1 MIKGIKGELGEV
13 ANVEGAIS
21 SNNNI
26 DGDVNVGG
34 TFAEKYELPIASATN
49 LGGIKVGKNLSIDED
64 GTLNVDDEDIDLSEY
79 AKKEELPTK
88 TSELENDSNYLSSIP
103 DEYITENE
111 LNKKGFLTEH
121 QDLSEYAKKEY
132 VDEKIANIDIGGGVD
147 LSEYAKKEELPSKTS
162 QLENDSGYVKNID
175 YASSDNVGLVKTE
188 SYYGLHTSSRNGT
201 LYCEQFSYDEYTNE
215 KDGNCFI
222 GKGTLENVL
231 EAKDYAKKEYVDE
244 KIATIPKPKKFDF
257 PVGFIYM
264 SVEETSPAELFGGI
278 WEQIKDTFLLACGDI
293 YNNGDVGGEAEHTL
307 TINEMPSHTHSYF
320 FDQVAYNKNA
330 GTSGMAT
337 NSGTYGNSNIIAS
350 AGGSQA
356 HNNMPPY
363 LSVYVWKKIGEDSIT
378 NSYAVA
384 SAWENYNNG
393 GADGTLIYNNLKLWM
408 GNYDGTPNILDGI
421 SLDFE
426 IEGSFNLI
434 GNFNFYAYEG
444 APRNFGI
451 YIFKDGNLYK
461 ELPQQFDTLGS
472 AFDVSINELVETGTY
487 EIVVGAYN
495 NYEFGINSGTI
506 SFVEN

>member
-1 MIKGIKGELGEV
+1 MISKITVKGVTHDIKDAGARELIESLQ
-13 ANVEGAIS
+13 E
-21 SNNNI
+21 
-26 DGDVNVGG
+26 
-34 TFAEKYELPIASATN
+34 
-49 LGGIKVGKNLSIDED
+49 
-64 GTLNVDDEDIDLSEY
+64 NVDGVIV
-79 AKKEELPTK
+79 PTK
-88 TSELENDSNYLSSIP
+88 VSELENDSGFVN
-103 DEYITENE
+103 ENE
-111 LNKKGFLTEH
+111 LNEKGYLTEH

-147 LSEYAKKEELPSKTS
+147 LSEYAKKEELPTKTS
-162 QLENDSGYVKNID
+162 QLENDSNYL
-175 YASSDNVGLVKTE
+175 SSIP
-188 SYYGLHTSSRNGT
+188 
-201 LYCEQFSYDEYTNE
+201 DEYITENELNE
-215 KDGNCFI
+215 KGFLTEHQDLSN
-222 GKGTLENVL
+222 
-231 EAKDYAKKEYVDE
+231 YADKEYVDE

-278 WEQIKDTFLLACGDI
+278 WEQIKDTFLLACGDT

-307 TINEMPSHTHSYF
+307 IIDEIPAHSHNFTRNRLF
-320 FDQVAYNKNA
+320 FSEEAGQNA
-330 GTSGMAT
+330 IGYGN
-337 NSGTYGNSNIIAS
+337 NSGTAIIATTQNS
-350 AGGSQA
+350 GGNKA

-363 LSVYVWKKIGEDSIT
+363 LAVYVWKKIGEDSIT

-434 GNFNFYAYEG
+434 GNFNFYTYEG